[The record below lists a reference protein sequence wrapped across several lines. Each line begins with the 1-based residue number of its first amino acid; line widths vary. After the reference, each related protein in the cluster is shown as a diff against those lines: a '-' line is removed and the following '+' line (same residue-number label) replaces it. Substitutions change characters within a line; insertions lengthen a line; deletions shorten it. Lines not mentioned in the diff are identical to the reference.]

1 MFDPSGLKSRYTRLV
16 EWESEGGMWIN
27 YFTKTVPERASGS
40 HVPVMT
46 ETTNDRLEDQL
57 EDGDALLAN
66 GSLPPPAY
74 SSSNTD
80 SLLVPSSPA
89 VHTAST
95 KSDAKSIQKQA
106 DKQLKLQ
113 EKQAKQEEKDK
124 AKLSKKQEKDKNK
137 KPKQERHFVVLPTGM
152 GQFLGGME
160 KWERVQIAGVDDEV
174 NAHTG
179 LFIPSQN
186 LEYEALVDRVADRLL
201 GWCDRLPQVKHI

>member
-40 HVPVMT
+40 QVSV
-46 ETTNDRLEDQL
+46 TTNDRLENQVEND
-57 EDGDALLAN
+57 DALLAN
-66 GSLPPPAY
+66 GILPPPSY
-74 SSSNTD
+74 SKSNTD
-80 SLLVPSSPA
+80 SSLVSSSPV
-89 VHTAST
+89 VHAAPT
-95 KSDAKSIQKQA
+95 KSDAKLIQKQA

-137 KPKQERHFVVLPTGM
+137 KPKQERHFVVLPNGM

-160 KWERVQIAGVDDEV
+160 KWERVPIAGVEDEV

-179 LFIPSQN
+179 LFISSQN
-186 LEYEALVDRVADRLL
+186 LEYEALVNKVTDRIL
-201 GWCDRLPQVKHI
+201 GWCDRLPQVKHIG